1 VAGPRRIR
9 TGFPFATGDTVT
21 AVYRPG
27 YVRSNMISTDST
39 DGSGSAPG
47 DPHIGGGTVLG
58 PRLVVAGTHSGVGK
72 TTVATGL
79 LAGLRRA
86 GHRPAGAKVG
96 PDFIDPGYHALASG
110 RPPRNLDAWLC
121 GAEVIPAL
129 AGRAAAGA
137 DVLIV
142 EGVMGLFDGSAD
154 GTLSSTA
161 DVARLLDA
169 PVVLVVDAGAM
180 SGSVAALVHGFAT
193 FDPSVRLG
201 GVVLNQVGSPAHEVQ
216 LREALAP
223 VGVPVLGALSR
234 DDRLTWRD
242 RHLGLVPVAERP
254 AVVTEALDRLAAAVA
269 EQIDLEAVLRLAS
282 SAPPMAVGPVPLPQ
296 PPEAEPG
303 SGAEPGAA
311 AGQSLTLRIAVAAGA
326 AFTFTYTDT
335 LDALEAAGA
344 EPVPF
349 DPLRDKALPEGVDG
363 LIAGGG
369 FPEVYAADLA
379 ANQPMLDDVRRRI
392 EAGLPTWAECGGLLW
407 LCRRLDGQ
415 AMAGVVP
422 ADAEMTGRLTLGYRS
437 ASVTAPSPI
446 GAPGTVVRGHEFHYS
461 NVDPAGDAL
470 LFRSRFGERSDGF
483 ATPTLLA
490 TYLHHH
496 PGGDPS
502 AVAHFVATCRQAR
515 RGHCPT

>member
-1 VAGPRRIR
+1 
-9 TGFPFATGDTVT
+9 
-21 AVYRPG
+21 
-27 YVRSNMISTDST
+27 MI
-39 DGSGSAPG
+39 ANA
-47 DPHIGGGTVLG
+47 LG
-58 PRLVVAGTHSGVGK
+58 PRLVVGGTHSGVGK

-79 LAGLRRA
+79 LAALRRA
-86 GHRPAGAKVG
+86 GHTPAGAKVG
-96 PDFIDPGYHALASG
+96 PDFIDPGYHSLASG

-121 GAEVIPAL
+121 GAEAIPAL
-129 AGRAAAGA
+129 AGRAAGGA

-193 FDPSVRLG
+193 FDPTVRLG
-201 GVVLNQVGSPAHEVQ
+201 GVVLNKVGSPAHEVQ

-223 VGVPVLGALSR
+223 VGVPVLGALGR

-254 AVVTEALDRLAAAVA
+254 AVVTEALDLLAAAVA
-269 EQIDLEAVLRLAS
+269 EQVDLEAVLRLAG
-282 SAPPMAVGPVPLPQ
+282 SARPMTVGGVPLPTR
-296 PPEAEPG
+296 PG
-303 SGAEPGAA
+303 SSGEGAGGDRLSGDATGA
-311 AGQSLTLRIAVAAGA
+311 LLRVAVAAGA

-335 LDALEAAGA
+335 LDALVAAGA

-349 DPLRDKALPEGVDG
+349 DPLRDESLPEDVGG

-369 FPEVYAADLA
+369 FPEVYAAELA
-379 ANQPMLDDVRRRI
+379 ANRPMLDEVRKRI
-392 EAGLPTWAECGGLLW
+392 DAGLPTWAECGGLLW
-407 LCRRLDGQ
+407 LSRRLDGRD
-415 AMAGVVP
+415 MAGVVP
-422 ADAEMTGRLTLGYRS
+422 AEGTMTGRLTLGYRS
-437 ASVTAPSPI
+437 ATVTTPSPI

-461 NVDPAGDAL
+461 SLDPTGDAL
-470 LFRSRFGERSDGF
+470 LFRSRFGERPDGF

-502 AVAHFVATCRQAR
+502 AIANFVETCRQAAGPER
-515 RGHCPT
+515 NRLR

>member
-1 VAGPRRIR
+1 MDP
-9 TGFPFATGDTVT
+9 PL
-21 AVYRPG
+21 
-27 YVRSNMISTDST
+27 
-39 DGSGSAPG
+39 SAE
-47 DPHIGGGTVLG
+47 HAAVLG
-58 PRLVVAGTHSGVGK
+58 PRLVIAGTHSGVGK

-79 LAGLRRA
+79 LAALRRA

-96 PDFIDPGYHALASG
+96 PDFIDPGYHALACG

-121 GAEVIPAL
+121 GPDVIPAL

-137 DVLIV
+137 DVLVV

-193 FDPSVRLG
+193 LDASVRLG

-223 VGVPVLGALSR
+223 LGYPVLGALRR

-254 AVVTEALDRLAAAVA
+254 AAVTEALDRLAAAVA
-269 EQIDLEAVLRLAS
+269 EQLDLEAVVRLAAT
-282 SAPPMAVGPVPLPQ
+282 APAMRVGAVPLPA
-296 PPEAEPG
+296 PPDLGDPA
-303 SGAEPGAA
+303 SA
-311 AGQSLTLRIAVAAGA
+311 AGRPLRVAVAAGA

-335 LDALEAAGA
+335 LDALVAAGV

-349 DPLRDKALPEGVDG
+349 DPLRDEALPEAVDG

-369 FPEVYAADLA
+369 FPEVHAVDLA
-379 ANQPMLDDVRRRI
+379 ANRPMLDDVRRRI
-392 EAGLPTWAECGGLLW
+392 EGGLPTWAECGGLLW
-407 LCRRLDGQ
+407 LCRTLDGQ

-422 ADAEMTGRLTLGYRS
+422 ADAEMTGRLTLGYR
-437 ASVTAPSPI
+437 TATATALSPI
-446 GAPGTVVRGHEFHYS
+446 GAPGAALRGHEFHYS
-461 NVDPAGDAL
+461 TVTPTGDAL
-470 LFRSRFGERSDGF
+470 LFRSRFGERPDGF

-502 AVAHFVATCRQAR
+502 AIASFVASCRQAR
-515 RGHCPT
+515 SPGAASTP